1 MSQRGN
7 APASAGAFGPSA
19 LVTPANA
26 VTMGRFALTPVFI
39 AIVVDGGASWAA
51 FVLGFLLAA
60 TDGVDGYI
68 ARRQGATSSG
78 AFLDPLA
85 DKFLVLGALAALVAE
100 DVFWWLPVALIA
112 ARELTMSLYRSV
124 VGRSGVSVP
133 ARFSAKVKT
142 VCQEMAVGLALL
154 PPVADRWP
162 EVADVVLWIAVALTV
177 ATGVQYLVDARR
189 PPLAV

>member
-1 MSQRGN
+1 MSREV
-7 APASAGAFGPSA
+7 SAGAFGPSA

-26 VTMGRFALTPVFI
+26 VTVGRFALTPVFI
-39 AIVVDGGASWAA
+39 AIVVSGGASWTA

-68 ARRQGATSSG
+68 ARRQGTTSSG

-100 DVFWWLPVALIA
+100 GVFWAVPVIVIA
-112 ARELTMSLYRSV
+112 TRELAMSLYRSV
-124 VGRSGVSVP
+124 VGRTGVSVP

-142 VCQEMAVGLALL
+142 VCQEVAVGLALL
-154 PPVADRWP
+154 PPVASRWP
-162 EVADVVLWIAVALTV
+162 GVAEVVLWIAVVLTV
-177 ATGVQYLVDARR
+177 ATGAQYLVDARR
-189 PPLAV
+189 PPLAL